1 MVLYL
6 VRHGRAEEA
15 RTGLRDEARALTDRG
30 RRELRETLDRTR
42 GVAPSR
48 ILTSPL
54 RRARETADIVV
65 DVFGCPEAP
74 VPTRALVPDSTPEGV
89 WAALADHGDVAE
101 LMLVGHQPLLG
112 AVYAFLLGSPTLA
125 VAVEPG
131 SIGCIDL
138 ERLTGPPRAELCWLV
153 SPD

>member
-1 MVLYL
+1 MVVYL

-15 RTGLRDEARALTDRG
+15 RAGLRDEDRALTERG
-30 RRELRETLDRTR
+30 RREWRETLARTR
-42 GVAPSR
+42 HVAPLR

-54 RRARETADIVV
+54 RRARETSDIAVEVV
-65 DVFGCPEAP
+65 GCPEAP
-74 VPTRALVPDSTPEGV
+74 IPTRALVPDSTPERV
-89 WAALADHGDVAE
+89 WVDLAGHGDTAE

-131 SIGCIDL
+131 SIGCVEL
-138 ERLTGPPRAELCWLV
+138 THLTGPPRGELCWLL
-153 SPD
+153 SPA